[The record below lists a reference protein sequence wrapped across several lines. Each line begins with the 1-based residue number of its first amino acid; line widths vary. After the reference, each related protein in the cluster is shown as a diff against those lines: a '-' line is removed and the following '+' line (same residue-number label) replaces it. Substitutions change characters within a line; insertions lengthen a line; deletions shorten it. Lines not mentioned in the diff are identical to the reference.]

1 MTGDRGHRVLAWFV
15 LAAAIGFH
23 GAASGAEPAKVP
35 VVPPPGEEEIVVE
48 DDPTH
53 GESYLREALEKL
65 DRWGLLK
72 LLETERDV
80 DAKQKLRARETTHPD
95 ELARLAL
102 DEDSG
107 VRFYVAAN
115 RYTSLLTRADLA
127 ADPVALVRAGVA
139 MSLELDPMAPPTDQ
153 QAAETIAVHLAADPQ
168 AIVRLALAANAK
180 LTTATYEALAHDVDP
195 LVRMKLAE
203 NPQASTAA
211 LARLAQDSVAA
222 IQAQALRHPDVPPDL
237 LRAASQSDEVE
248 VRLAAAGNANTPMPA
263 LVQMARDASPDVRE
277 AVARHPATPLSVL
290 RQLAADSTLAV
301 ACAVARHPHADRG
314 LLMALAEDRR
324 DSTLR
329 QTAQDRLIP
338 LLRGEIREDV
348 LQRWDNR

>member
-1 MTGDRGHRVLAWFV
+1 MGVT
-15 LAAAIGFH
+15 
-23 GAASGAEPAKVP
+23 GAAWAAETAKVP
-35 VVPPPGEEEIVVE
+35 VAPPPGEEEMVVE

-53 GESYLREALEKL
+53 GESYLRDALEKL
-65 DRWGLLK
+65 DRWGLFK

-115 RYTSLLTRADLA
+115 RYTPLLTRADLA
-127 ADPVALVRAGVA
+127 ADPVAVVRAGVA
-139 MSLELDPMAPPTDQ
+139 MSLELDPMASPVDQ
-153 QAAETIAVHLAADPQ
+153 QAAQTIAVHLAVDPQ

-180 LTTATYEALAHDVDP
+180 LTTATYETLAGDADP
-195 LVRMKLAE
+195 LVRTKLAE

-211 LARLAQDSVAA
+211 LARLSQDSIAT
-222 IQAQALRHPDVPPDL
+222 IRAQALSHPDMPPEL
-237 LRAASQSDEVE
+237 LRDASRADEAE
-248 VRLAAAGNANTPMPA
+248 VRLAVAGNANTPMPA
-263 LVQMARDASPDVRE
+263 LVHLASDASPEVRE
-277 AVARHPATPLSVL
+277 AVARHPVTPLRVL

-301 ACAVARHPHADRG
+301 ACAVARHPHADRR

-329 QTAQDRLIP
+329 QTAQDRLVP